1 MCELLQICLPVYLR
15 CPIDM
20 PSWHLAN
27 SSIELFGPDGAILGR
42 IRGQPWKEEKILGL
56 IPCHAG
62 YSFEF
67 SRNDKVVLR
76 AYMNM
81 SGRRPMDFVDE
92 DNNSLGCAEITAG
105 RTKVAVYNRGQRVIG
120 THPSKRPGLSFGYAL
135 GDLDEKLSAM
145 IRPVLR
151 RKGLPFPV
159 NRLHSVE
166 QVTGTGVNEIDV
178 RILMSWLYVLSTSD
192 TSMPTG

>member
-20 PSWHLAN
+20 PSWYLAD

-56 IPCHAG
+56 IPSHAG
-62 YSFEF
+62 YSLEF

-76 AYMNM
+76 AYMNI

-92 DNNSLGCAEITAG
+92 DKNSLGCAEITKG
-105 RTKVAVYNRGQRVIG
+105 RTKVTVYNSSQRVIG
-120 THPSKRPGLSFGYAL
+120 THPSKRPWLSFGYPL
-135 GDLDEKLSAM
+135 GDPYEELVAM

-166 QVTGTGVNEIDV
+166 QVTGNGVHEIDI
-178 RILMSWLYVLSTSD
+178 RILMSWLYVLCANES
-192 TSMPTG
+192 SMPAD